1 MDRPVSIAIETSCR
15 LGGVALGAGEA
26 LVAEA
31 DFDAQS
37 RHAAQLVS
45 RLAGLLA
52 ERGLRPAQL
61 DEVYVS
67 VGPGSFTGTR
77 VAVTVA
83 RMLAQT
89 IPGLRVLAVPTTSA
103 VAHGARE
110 LPWRRLGVILD
121 AREGLIY
128 AETFIRPGGQI
139 ASDGPI
145 VADGPKGVMTPRE
158 YLAAAGLPLALVG
171 EGLAYHSMPDDGF
184 AADLVLAPQTLDA
197 PPHLPSAGNVWRV
210 GRQMAAAG
218 LFTEYHQLEPIYC
231 RKPEALRVWERTHA
245 RQGQ

>member
-1 MDRPVSIAIETSCR
+1 MDHPVSIAIETSCR

-26 LVAEA
+26 LLAEV
-31 DFDAQS
+31 DFDAGS

-52 ERGLRPAQL
+52 GRGLRPDQL

-77 VAVTVA
+77 VAVTVG

-89 IPGLRVLAVPTTSA
+89 VPGLRVVAVPTTAA
-103 VAHGARE
+103 VAQGARE
-110 LPWRRLGVILD
+110 LPWQRLGVILD

-128 AETFIRPGGQI
+128 AETFIRPGGL
-139 ASDGPI
+139 I
-145 VADGPKGVMTPRE
+145 VADGPCGVMTPRE
-158 YLAAAGLPLALVG
+158 YLAAAGRPLALVG
-171 EGLAYHSMPDDGF
+171 EGLAYHPQPD
-184 AADLVLAPQTLDA
+184 DLVLAPQALDA

-218 LFTEYHQLEPIYC
+218 LFTEYRRLEPIYC
-231 RKPEALRVWERTHA
+231 RKPEALRVWERTHG
-245 RQGQ
+245 RQPQ

>member
-1 MDRPVSIAIETSCR
+1 LDHPVSIAIETSCR
-15 LGGVALGAGEA
+15 LGGVALGAGDA

-31 DFDAQS
+31 GFDAAS

-45 RLAGLLA
+45 RLAGMLA
-52 ERGLRPAQL
+52 GRGLSPGQL

-89 IPGLRVLAVPTTSA
+89 VPHLRVVAVPTAAA
-103 VAHGARE
+103 VAQGAAG
-110 LPWRRLGVILD
+110 LDWRRLGVILD

-128 AETFIRPGGQI
+128 AETFARPDGQI
-139 ASDGPI
+139 VPDGPR
-145 VADGPKGVMTPRE
+145 GVMTPQE
-158 YLAAAGLPLALVG
+158 YLAAAGRPLTLVG
-171 EGLAYHSMPDDGF
+171 EGLTYHPMPDG
-184 AADLVLAPQTLDA
+184 LVLAPQSLDA

-210 GRQMAAAG
+210 GREMAAAG

-231 RKPEALRVWERTHA
+231 RKPEALRVWERTHGTA
-245 RQGQ
+245 

>member
-1 MDRPVSIAIETSCR
+1 LPVDHPVSIAIETSCR
-15 LGGVALGAGEA
+15 LGGVALGAGET

-31 DFDAQS
+31 GFDADS

-45 RLAGLLA
+45 RLAGMLA
-52 ERGLRPAQL
+52 GRGLSPGQL

-89 IPGLRVLAVPTTSA
+89 VPHLRVVAVPTAAA
-103 VAHGARE
+103 VAQGAAG
-110 LPWRRLGVILD
+110 LDWRRLGVILD

-128 AETFIRPGGQI
+128 AETFARP
-139 ASDGPI
+139 DGPI
-145 VADGPKGVMTPRE
+145 VPDGPRGVMTPQE
-158 YLAAAGLPLALVG
+158 YLAAAGRPLTLVG
-171 EGLAYHSMPDDGF
+171 EGLAYHPMPDG
-184 AADLVLAPQTLDA
+184 LVLAPQSLDA

-210 GRQMAAAG
+210 GRAMAAAG

-231 RKPEALRVWERTHA
+231 RKPEALRVWERAHG

>member
-1 MDRPVSIAIETSCR
+1 VDHPVSIAIETSCR
-15 LGGVALGAGEA
+15 LGGVALGAGET

-31 DFDAQS
+31 GFDADS

-45 RLAGLLA
+45 RLAGMLA
-52 ERGLRPAQL
+52 GRGLSPGQL

-89 IPGLRVLAVPTTSA
+89 VPALRVVGVPTAAA
-103 VAHGARE
+103 VAQGAAG
-110 LPWRRLGVILD
+110 LDWRRLGVILD

-128 AETFIRPGGQI
+128 AETFSRAGGK
-139 ASDGPI
+139 I
-145 VADGPKGVMTPRE
+145 VADGPRGVMTPQE
-158 YLAAAGLPLALVG
+158 YLAAAGRPLALVG
-171 EGLAYHSMPDDGF
+171 EGLAYHAMPDE
-184 AADLVLAPQTLDA
+184 LVLAPRSLDA

-210 GRQMAAAG
+210 GRAMAAAG
-218 LFTEYHQLEPIYC
+218 LFTEYHRLEPIYC
-231 RKPEALRVWERTHA
+231 RKPEALRVWERAHG

>member
-15 LGGVALGAGEA
+15 LGGVALGTGQA
-26 LVAEA
+26 LLAEV
-31 DFDAQS
+31 DFDAHS

-45 RLAGLLA
+45 RLAGLLGG
-52 ERGLRPAQL
+52 RGLRPAQL

-89 IPGLRVLAVPTTSA
+89 VPGLRVVGVPTAAA
-103 VAHGARE
+103 VADAFRE
-110 LPWRRLGVILD
+110 LAWCRLGVILD

-128 AETFIRPGGQI
+128 AETFAR
-139 ASDGPI
+139 ADGSV
-145 VADGPKGVMTPRE
+145 VADGPRGVMTPQE
-158 YLAAAGLPLALVG
+158 YLAAAGRPLALVG
-171 EGLAYHSMPDDGF
+171 EGLAYHSMPDE
-184 AADLVLAPQTLDA
+184 LLLAPQSLDA
-197 PPHLPSAGNVWRV
+197 TPHLPSAGSVWRV
-210 GRQMAAAG
+210 GRAMAAAG

-231 RKPEALRVWERTHA
+231 RKPEALRVWEKTHN

>member
-1 MDRPVSIAIETSCR
+1 VDRPVSIAIETSCR

-26 LVAEA
+26 LLAEV
-31 DFDAQS
+31 DFDAAS

-45 RLAGLLA
+45 RLAGMLA
-52 ERGLRPAQL
+52 GRGLRPAQL

-89 IPGLRVLAVPTTSA
+89 LPHLRVVAVPTTAA
-103 VAHGARE
+103 VAEGARE
-110 LPWRRLGVILD
+110 LDWRRLGVILD

-128 AETFIRPGGQI
+128 AATFVRPG
-139 ASDGPI
+139 GPI
-145 VADGPKGVMTPRE
+145 VADEPCGVMTPQE
-158 YLAAAGLPLALVG
+158 YLAKAGQPLALVG
-171 EGLAYHSMPDDGF
+171 EALAYHSMPDG
-184 AADLVLAPQTLDA
+184 LVLAPQSLDA
-197 PPHLPSAGNVWRV
+197 TPHLPSAGNVWRV
-210 GRQMAAAG
+210 GRAMAAAG

-231 RKPEALRVWERTHA
+231 RKPEALRVWEKTHGA
-245 RQGQ
+245 E

>member
-26 LVAEA
+26 LLAEV
-31 DFDAQS
+31 DFDAGS

-52 ERGLRPAQL
+52 GRGLRPDQL

-77 VAVTVA
+77 VAVTVG

-89 IPGLRVLAVPTTSA
+89 VPGLRVVAVPTTAA
-103 VAHGARE
+103 VAQGARE
-110 LPWRRLGVILD
+110 LPWQRLGVILD

-128 AETFIRPGGQI
+128 AETFIRPGG
-139 ASDGPI
+139 PI
-145 VADGPKGVMTPRE
+145 VAAGPRGVMTPQE
-158 YLAAAGLPLALVG
+158 YLAVAGRPLALVG
-171 EGLAYHSMPDDGF
+171 EGLTYHAMPD
-184 AADLVLAPQTLDA
+184 DLVLAPQALDA

-231 RKPEALRVWERTHA
+231 RKPEALRVWERTHG
-245 RQGQ
+245 RQPQ